1 MGGFEVREPMKS
13 KAFEGFS
20 KKPAVGPQRAKAGVK
35 VHLCRVGERSRDGE
49 VERWRGGE
57 VERWRGGKGRQV
69 PDEACGRFRKGRLTT
84 ILR

>member
-1 MGGFEVREPMKS
+1 MKH

-35 VHLCRVGERSRDGE
+35 VHLCRVGERSR
-49 VERWRGGE
+49 GGE
-57 VERWRGGKGRQV
+57 GRQV